1 MVDAGTVDAKS
12 LTADGGVGAKLGAV
26 EVGAM
31 TGPGEIVM
39 AVGLSSERWLWLLLG
54 PLAPGLKMR
63 FGPGADPNPTPS
75 PTAGGPLPVKNGGL
89 AVLATFVIVCWPPP
103 AAAALI
109 RRDRS

>member
-12 LTADGGVGAKLGAV
+12 LAVDGGVGAKLSAVGVGAV
-26 EVGAM
+26 AE
-31 TGPGEIVM
+31 PGEIVM
-39 AVGLSSERWLWLLLG
+39 AVRLSSERWLWLLLG
-54 PLAPGLKMR
+54 LLTPRLKMC
-63 FGPGADPNPTPS
+63 FGPGAGPNPTPN

-89 AVLATFVIVCWPPP
+89 VVLVTFAIVCWPPP